1 MSHAGQTASTSPG
14 ILDPIGK
21 PVATAHDQSAYD
33 QSAYDQSAYDQSAYD
48 LTRFTLAD
56 MVRCG
61 AALRRL
67 ATESTSME
75 DGAQRVTRY
84 LYENLRDKTASDS
97 RSCVLVRFFKTHL
110 YGQLI
115 EELRE
120 AAAVSS
126 APLTKDTKCLTL
138 LATAGDEPQWNSR
151 QSSGMNKCIPLLNKA
166 MVEQFPMISQ
176 LIRQMGMST
185 TDLLRTTPKIIK
197 DLNRKNFGV
206 FHVPAAVNSPFVP
219 AQKEFVVP
227 YGIGSVLGFG
237 GMLPDGEL
245 FTVIIFAR
253 VAIPTPTAEMFR
265 TIALN
270 LKLGLLAILG
280 KPVFAG

>member
-21 PVATAHDQSAYD
+21 PVATAHDQSASD
-33 QSAYDQSAYDQSAYD
+33 QPASDQPASD

-61 AALRRL
+61 AAVRRL
-67 ATESTSME
+67 ATESTS
-75 DGAQRVTRY
+75 
-84 LYENLRDKTASDS
+84 N
-97 RSCVLVRFFKTHL
+97 
-110 YGQLI
+110 
-115 EELRE
+115 
-120 AAAVSS
+120 
-126 APLTKDTKCLTL
+126 
-138 LATAGDEPQWNSR
+138 
-151 QSSGMNKCIPLLNKA
+151 
-166 MVEQFPMISQ
+166 
-176 LIRQMGMST
+176 
-185 TDLLRTTPKIIK
+185 
-197 DLNRKNFGV
+197 
-206 FHVPAAVNSPFVP
+206 
-219 AQKEFVVP
+219 
-227 YGIGSVLGFG
+227 GIGSVLGFG

-280 KPVFAG
+280 KPVLAG

>member
-1 MSHAGQTASTSPG
+1 MSHVGQTASTSPG
-14 ILDPIGK
+14 ISDPTGK
-21 PVATAHDQSAYD
+21 PAAEAQDQAASDQPAH
-33 QSAYDQSAYDQSAYD
+33 D

-75 DGAQRVTRY
+75 DAARKVTRY
-84 LYENLRDKTASDS
+84 LYENLRDKSAGDN

-110 YGQLI
+110 YGRLI

-138 LATAGDEPQWNSR
+138 LATAGEETQWNSR
-151 QSSGMNKCIPLLNKA
+151 QSSRMHKCIPLLSEA

-176 LIRQMGMST
+176 LIRQMGMTT
-185 TDLLRTTPKIIK
+185 TDVLRMTPEIIK
-197 DLNRKNFGV
+197 DLNHKNFGV

-219 AQKEFVVP
+219 AQKEFVVR

-253 VAIPTPTAEMFR
+253 VAIPNPDRRDVPHDSIESQAGPFGDSGQARFRRLTAR
-265 TIALN
+265 
-270 LKLGLLAILG
+270 
-280 KPVFAG
+280 PRR

>member
-1 MSHAGQTASTSPG
+1 MSHVGQTASRSPG
-14 ILDPIGK
+14 ISDPIGK
-21 PVATAHDQSAYD
+21 PAATAYD
-33 QSAYDQSAYDQSAYD
+33 QPAYD

-61 AALRRL
+61 AVLRRL
-67 ATESTSME
+67 ATELTSME
-75 DGAQRVTRY
+75 DAAQKVTRY
-84 LYENLRDKTASDS
+84 LYENLRDKND
-97 RSCVLVRFFKTHL
+97 RSCVSVRFFKTHL
-110 YGQLI
+110 YGRLTD
-115 EELRE
+115 ELRE

-126 APLTKDTKCLTL
+126 APLTKDTNCLDSAGDRWRRAAME
-138 LATAGDEPQWNSR
+138 LATKLQNA
-151 QSSGMNKCIPLLNKA
+151 
-166 MVEQFPMISQ
+166 Q
-176 LIRQMGMST
+176 LIRQMGITT

-197 DLNRKNFGV
+197 DLNQKNFGV
-206 FHVPAAVNSPFVP
+206 FHVPVAVNSPFVP
-219 AQKEFVVP
+219 AQKEFVAL

-237 GMLPDGEL
+237 GMLPEGEL

>member
-1 MSHAGQTASTSPG
+1 MNRVGHTTSIAPG
-14 ILDPIGK
+14 ISDPIGK
-21 PVATAHDQSAYD
+21 PAATAQDQPVYD
-33 QSAYDQSAYDQSAYD
+33 QPAYD

-75 DGAQRVTRY
+75 DAAQRVTRY
-84 LYENLRDKTASDS
+84 LYENLREKTANCN

-110 YGQLI
+110 YGRLI

-120 AAAVSS
+120 AAEVSS
-126 APLTKDTKCLTL
+126 APLTKDTNCLTL

-151 QSSGMNKCIPLLNKA
+151 RSSKHHRCIPLTSEA
-166 MVEQFPMISQ
+166 MVDQFPMISQ
-176 LIRQMGMST
+176 LIRQMGMTT
-185 TDLLRTTPKIIK
+185 TDLLRTTPEIIK
-197 DLNRKNFGV
+197 DLNQKNFGV
-206 FHVPAAVNSPFVP
+206 FHVPAALNSPFVP
-219 AQKEFVVP
+219 AQKDFVVP
-227 YGIGSVLGFG
+227 YGIASVLGFG
-237 GMLPDGEL
+237 GVLPDGEL
-245 FTVIIFAR
+245 FAVIIFAR

>member
-1 MSHAGQTASTSPG
+1 MSHVGQTASSSPG
-14 ILDPIGK
+14 ISDPIGK
-21 PVATAHDQSAYD
+21 PAAAAHDQPASD
-33 QSAYDQSAYDQSAYD
+33 QPTYD

-75 DGAQRVTRY
+75 DAAQRVTRY
-84 LYENLRDKTASDS
+84 LYENLRDKSASDN

-110 YGQLI
+110 YGRLI

-126 APLTKDTKCLTL
+126 APLTKDTNCLTL

-151 QSSGMNKCIPLLNKA
+151 QSSQHHKCIPLTSEA

-176 LIRQMGMST
+176 LIRQMGMTT
-185 TDLLRTTPKIIK
+185 TDLLCTTPEIVK
-197 DLNRKNFGV
+197 DLNQKSFGV

-219 AQKEFVVP
+219 AQKDFVVP

-270 LKLGLLAILG
+270 LKLGLLAILD

>member
-1 MSHAGQTASTSPG
+1 MP
-14 ILDPIGK
+14 
-21 PVATAHDQSAYD
+21 
-33 QSAYDQSAYDQSAYD
+33 AYD

-67 ATESTSME
+67 ATESTS
-75 DGAQRVTRY
+75 
-84 LYENLRDKTASDS
+84 N
-97 RSCVLVRFFKTHL
+97 
-110 YGQLI
+110 
-115 EELRE
+115 
-120 AAAVSS
+120 
-126 APLTKDTKCLTL
+126 
-138 LATAGDEPQWNSR
+138 
-151 QSSGMNKCIPLLNKA
+151 
-166 MVEQFPMISQ
+166 
-176 LIRQMGMST
+176 
-185 TDLLRTTPKIIK
+185 
-197 DLNRKNFGV
+197 
-206 FHVPAAVNSPFVP
+206 
-219 AQKEFVVP
+219 
-227 YGIGSVLGFG
+227 GIGSVLGFG

>member
-1 MSHAGQTASTSPG
+1 MSHVGQTASPSPG
-14 ILDPIGK
+14 ISDAIGK
-21 PVATAHDQSAYD
+21 PAAAAHDQPASD
-33 QSAYDQSAYDQSAYD
+33 QPAYD

-67 ATESTSME
+67 ATEATSME
-75 DGAQRVTRY
+75 DAAQRVTRY
-84 LYENLRDKTASDS
+84 LYENLRDKTASNN

-110 YGQLI
+110 YGRLI

-138 LATAGDEPQWNSR
+138 LATAGDEPHWNSR
-151 QSSGMNKCIPLLNKA
+151 QSSRMHKCIPLLSEA

-176 LIRQMGMST
+176 LIRQMGMTT
-185 TDLLRTTPKIIK
+185 TDLLCTTPEIIK
-197 DLNRKNFGV
+197 DLHRKNFGV
-206 FHVPAAVNSPFVP
+206 FHVPAAINSPFVP
-219 AQKEFVVP
+219 AQKDFVVP

-237 GMLPDGEL
+237 GMLPHGEL
-245 FTVIIFAR
+245 FAVIIFAR
-253 VAIPTPTAEMFR
+253 AAIPSSTAEMFR

-270 LKLGLLAILG
+270 LKLGLLAILD

>member
-1 MSHAGQTASTSPG
+1 VSHYESHRTHRSG
-14 ILDPIGK
+14 ISDPIGK
-21 PVATAHDQSAYD
+21 PAATANDQA
-33 QSAYDQSAYDQSAYD
+33 AYD

-75 DGAQRVTRY
+75 DAAQRVTRY
-84 LYENLRDKTASDS
+84 LYENLREKTANSN

-110 YGQLI
+110 YGRLI

-126 APLTKDTKCLTL
+126 APLTKDTNCLTL

-151 QSSGMNKCIPLLNKA
+151 QSSEHHKCIPLTSEA

-176 LIRQMGMST
+176 LIRQMGMTT
-185 TDLLRTTPKIIK
+185 TDLLRTTSEIIK
-197 DLNRKNFGV
+197 DLNQKNFGV

-219 AQKEFVVP
+219 AQKDFVVP

-245 FTVIIFAR
+245 FSVIIFAR
-253 VAIPTPTAEMFR
+253 VTIPTPTAEMFR

-270 LKLGLLAILG
+270 LKLGLLAILD
-280 KPVFAG
+280 KPVFADRRRT

>member
-1 MSHAGQTASTSPG
+1 MSHIGHTASTSRG
-14 ILDPIGK
+14 IADSIGK
-21 PVATAHDQSAYD
+21 PAAADD
-33 QSAYDQSAYDQSAYD
+33 RPAYD

-138 LATAGDEPQWNSR
+138 LATAGDEPEWNSR

-227 YGIGSVLGFG
+227 YGVLSVLGFG

>member
-1 MSHAGQTASTSPG
+1 MREVLLKCRIMSHIVQTASTSPG

-21 PVATAHDQSAYD
+21 PAATAHDQHAH
-33 QSAYDQSAYDQSAYD
+33 D

-56 MVRCG
+56 MIRCG
-61 AALRRL
+61 ATLRRL

-75 DGAQRVTRY
+75 DAAQKVTRY
-84 LYENLRDKTASDS
+84 LYENLRDKTASDNC
-97 RSCVLVRFFKTHL
+97 SCVLVRFFKTHL
-110 YGQLI
+110 YGRLI

-120 AAAVSS
+120 AAAAVSS
-126 APLTKDTKCLTL
+126 ARLTKDTKCLTL
-138 LATAGDEPQWNSR
+138 LATAGDELQWNSR
-151 QSSGMNKCIPLLNKA
+151 QSSGMNKCIPLLGKA

-176 LIRQMGMST
+176 LIRQMGMTT

-206 FHVPAAVNSPFVP
+206 FHVPAAVHSPFVP

-227 YGIGSVLGFG
+227 YGIVSVLGFG